1 MSEADQISN
10 NNELLKLS
18 LFAKSCN
25 LISADQ
31 LDKIIENVSISNIF
45 SNQKSSDGDSKTI
58 QTLVSQQK
66 TANSKVFDK
75 YELQFFKDFINDE
88 VLRLFFELLTQDPDF
103 ASVMTQTVYDIAG
116 GATDPENLRQVI
128 LEKLSDDINLIAADI
143 ASGKKISVEEIRK
156 KLKASISSK
165 RKEIAEE
172 TNNNAK
178 KTDTDGLSSATI
190 FPKLA
195 FKQKYKGLR
204 WRPIKGATISP
215 KALEKVQK
223 TTKKIKKSLEQLR
236 SGVRKAKAFV
246 SLLRKLES
254 VYNNGLIGII
264 SSISKIVFSYFRDIG
279 STGVY
284 MLDMT
289 APYIYYRLTADFN
302 GTPEEK
308 AKAMQNEFLNS
319 IRAKRNMSTYEYM
332 NRDISNST
340 PFLSDYVMSPEEEA
354 FVEKEKKAI
363 DFINSLYRPTN
374 YASFIKTI
382 ADAFMDDGDIP
393 NYQLITPKF
402 INENRKEETS
412 YLSKIP
418 YVNNVRPGRPIFGK
432 GSNATVVVVAFS
444 MPNIFNITTMTYSAL
459 RSFLT
464 MLYILGKEIIN
475 PETINFARD
484 NHPFMKRLNR
494 MMNKITSNKLYDY
507 YNEKPQVSKN
517 GDGYEVNAGVTS
529 QDPDFYGI
537 AVRNIYPKFFEGAD
551 VIEAYVDKFLKNFKS
566 SLSKEL
572 DNILK
577 NLEEL
582 INDIEDFIDKI
593 DEVLSFFEM
602 LKSMGLYTLSFTSN
616 GGNEDIVEKLMAAEG
631 FPGVAEG
638 DKLRLIGGMVFCYGM
653 PNPKPGNIDFSGMIK
668 QQMAAANYDAA
679 VAKYES
685 SGEAKDD
692 PGSLDDFFMK
702 EKIGGNYSS
711 SLDKIFKKLF

>member
-1 MSEADQISN
+1 MSELDQILN

-25 LISADQ
+25 LISANE
-31 LDKIIENVSISNIF
+31 LDKIIEGVSVSNVFNNQNIN
-45 SNQKSSDGDSKTI
+45 SP
-58 QTLVSQQK
+58 LVLQQK
-66 TANSKVFDK
+66 TANSKIFDK
-75 YELQFFKDFINDE
+75 YELEAFKNYINDE

-103 ASVMTQTVYDIAG
+103 ASVMAQTVYDIAG

-128 LEKLSDDINLIAADI
+128 LEKTSGDINLIAADI
-143 ASGKKISVEEIRK
+143 ASGKKISIEEIK
-156 KLKASISSK
+156 TKLKASISSK
-165 RKEIAEE
+165 RKEIAQE
-172 TNNNAK
+172 TNNNTK
-178 KTDTDGLSSATI
+178 KTDPNGLSSATV

-195 FKQKYKGLR
+195 FKQKYRGLR

-236 SGVRKAKAFV
+236 SGVRKARAFV
-246 SLLRKLES
+246 SLLKKLES
-254 VYNNGLIGII
+254 VYSNGLIGIL
-264 SSISKIVFSYFRDIG
+264 SSVSKIVFSYFRDIG

-284 MLDMT
+284 VLDMT
-289 APYIYYRLTADFN
+289 SPYIYYNLGTKFN
-302 GTPEEK
+302 GTTEEK
-308 AKAMQNEFLNS
+308 AKSMQNEFLNS
-319 IRAKRNMSTYEYM
+319 IRAKRNISTYEYM
-332 NRDISNST
+332 NRDINNST

-354 FVEKEKKAI
+354 FAQEEKKVI

-374 YASFIKTI
+374 YSSFIKTI

-393 NYQLITPKF
+393 NYQLINIENGGLTLPKT
-402 INENRKEETS
+402 IKPNRKEETS
-412 YLSKIP
+412 YISKIGL
-418 YVNNVRPGRPIFGK
+418 NNVRPGRPIFGK
-432 GSNATVVVVAFS
+432 GSNATVVIVAFS
-444 MPNIFNITTMTYSAL
+444 MPNIFNITTMTYSTL
-459 RSFLT
+459 RSFIT
-464 MLYILGKEIIN
+464 MLYILGKELIN
-475 PETINFARD
+475 LETINFTRD

-494 MMNKITSNKLYDY
+494 VMNKITSNKLYDY
-507 YNEKPQVSKN
+507 YSEKPQVSKN
-517 GDGYEVNAGVTS
+517 GDRYEVNAGATS

-551 VIEAYVDKFLKNFKS
+551 IIEAYIDKFLKNFKS

-582 INDIEDFIDKI
+582 IDDIEDFIDKI

-616 GGNEDIVEKLMAAEG
+616 GGNEDIVEKLMTAEG

-638 DKLRLIGGMVFCYGM
+638 DKLRLIGGIVYCYGM
-653 PNPKPGNIDFSGMIK
+653 PNPKPANIDFSGMVK
-668 QQMAAANYDAA
+668 QQMAAANYEAA

-692 PGSLDDFFMK
+692 PGSLDSFFMK
-702 EKIGGNYSS
+702 EKIGENYSS